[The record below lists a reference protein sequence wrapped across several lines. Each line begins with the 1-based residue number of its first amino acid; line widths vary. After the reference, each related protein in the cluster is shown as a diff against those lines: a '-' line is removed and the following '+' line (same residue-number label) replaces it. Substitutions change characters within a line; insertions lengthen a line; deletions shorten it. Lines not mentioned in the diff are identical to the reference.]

1 MKIFLA
7 GATGAIGR
15 RLVPL
20 LLNARHSVIGTTR
33 STTKADGL
41 RAAGVEAVVVDVFDA
56 QALSAAVFEA
66 HPDIIVN
73 HEKARRGIY
82 NIAEPSGIECCARIS
97 RLSASKQKLSSVGKF
112 HALEDAITIRRRTPV
127 FVDDVRT
134 IRDQAAEFS
143 EGTGPIDGR
152 HTVTRSQQSNLCAM
166 ADREGIRYHD
176 QTTIRLACLCSN
188 NEFELGPVVNG
199 CDDRFHAKERSSGFE
214 WAQVIFDK
222 CRHCR
227 VEQQGHPG
235 DARRDIL
242 Q

>member
-1 MKIFLA
+1 GRSNRRDWKAA
-7 GATGAIGR
+7 GASAAQREALRDRHDPLDYQGRWTARRWSRGGGGRCIRRTGAVRGGFCGSPRYHCQSREGASRYLQHR
-15 RLVPL
+15 RAERNRV
-20 LLNARHSVIGTTR
+20 
-33 STTKADGL
+33 L
-41 RAAGVEAVVVDVFDA
+41 R
-56 QALSAAVFEA
+56 
-66 HPDIIVN
+66 
-73 HEKARRGIY
+73 
-82 NIAEPSGIECCARIS
+82 ARIS

-214 WAQVIFDK
+214 WAQVI
-222 CRHCR
+222 
-227 VEQQGHPG
+227 
-235 DARRDIL
+235 
-242 Q
+242 